1 MAKREWLNTNVTRR
15 QAELL
20 GNFLYENDIEFE
32 ESEYY
37 DRVHFEV
44 NVDEYELDAV
54 NSFLDELT
62 ENWI

>member
-62 ENWI
+62 EN

>member
-1 MAKREWLNTNVTRR
+1 MTKREWLNTNVTRR

-20 GNFLYENDIEFE
+20 GSFLYENDIEFE

>member
-1 MAKREWLNTNVTRR
+1 MTKREWLNTNVTKR

-20 GNFLYENDIEFE
+20 GSFLYENDIEFE

>member
-1 MAKREWLNTNVTRR
+1 MTKREWLNTNVTRR

-20 GNFLYENDIEFE
+20 GSFLYENDIEFE

-62 ENWI
+62 EN

>member
-1 MAKREWLNTNVTRR
+1 MKRTWLNTNVTKR

-20 GNFLYENDIEFE
+20 GSFLYENDIEFE

-44 NVDEYELDAV
+44 NVDEYERDAID
-54 NSFLDELT
+54 SFLDELT
-62 ENWI
+62 EN

>member
-1 MAKREWLNTNVTRR
+1 MMRTWLNTNVTKR

-20 GNFLYENDIEFE
+20 GSFLYENDIEFE

-44 NVDEYELDAV
+44 NVDEYERDAID
-54 NSFLDELT
+54 SFLDELT
-62 ENWI
+62 EE

>member
-1 MAKREWLNTNVTRR
+1 MKRTWLNTNVTKR

-20 GNFLYENDIEFE
+20 SSFLYENDIEFE

-44 NVDEYELDAV
+44 NVDEYERDAID
-54 NSFLDELT
+54 SFLDELT
-62 ENWI
+62 EN

>member
-1 MAKREWLNTNVTRR
+1 MTRTWLNTNVTKR

-20 GNFLYENDIEFE
+20 GSFLYENDIEFE
-32 ESEYY
+32 TSEYY

-44 NVDEYELDAV
+44 NVDEYERDAI

-62 ENWI
+62 EN

>member
-1 MAKREWLNTNVTRR
+1 MTKREWLNTNVTKR

-20 GNFLYENDIEFE
+20 GSFLYENDIEFE

-62 ENWI
+62 EN

>member
-20 GNFLYENDIEFE
+20 GNFLCENDIEFE

-54 NSFLDELT
+54 NNFLDELT
-62 ENWI
+62 EN